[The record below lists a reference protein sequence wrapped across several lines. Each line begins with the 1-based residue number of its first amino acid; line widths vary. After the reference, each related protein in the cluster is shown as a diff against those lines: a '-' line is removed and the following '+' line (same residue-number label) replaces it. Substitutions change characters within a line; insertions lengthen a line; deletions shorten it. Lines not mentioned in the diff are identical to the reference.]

1 MLDNFKY
8 IKNVSEGVGTM
19 HLYGQIGDSV
29 DPKGNYTFG
38 ISGTSF
44 AYEMQY
50 LSGICDSINVRIN
63 SVGGSVLEGYSIIS
77 SILNCSKPVNTYIDG
92 LAASISGVIALSGQ
106 KCYMMDY
113 GTLMLH
119 NPSGSPDKDMLALV
133 KNTLVTILSNRCSK
147 TPEQIDA
154 MMEKETWLSADE
166 AMKHGMVNEIISS
179 GKKVKIEKTD
189 SLYNMAIIY
198 NKLINKTMNKTNQ
211 LLGLKNEAEESD
223 QVLAIEVLKNSL
235 SEMEAENAKLKS
247 QVEAYNAEKE
257 AKELAA
263 KEALKNKATLLANNA
278 VKEGKLKESEVENTI
293 VNASKDEAS
302 FEFVSNMISRLGNTK
317 EAAKVF
323 DVKNVKDANTE
334 DRTKWTYSD
343 WETKDVDGLK
353 NMYVNDREKFNELA
367 NNYNK

>member
-29 DPKGNYTFG
+29 DPNGKYIFG
-38 ISGTSF
+38 ISGSSF
-44 AYEMQY
+44 AYEMMY
-50 LSGICDSINVRIN
+50 LSGICDTINVRIN
-63 SVGGSVLEGYSIIS
+63 SVGGSVLDGYSIIS
-77 SILNCSKPVNTYIDG
+77 SILSCSKPVNTYIDG
-92 LAASISGVIALSGQ
+92 LAASISGVIAMSGV

-119 NPSGSPDKDMLALV
+119 NPSGTNDQKVLDLV
-133 KNTLVTILSNRCSK
+133 KETLVTILSNRCNK
-147 TPEQIDA
+147 TPEQISA
-154 MMEKETWLSADE
+154 MMEKETWLNAED
-166 AMKHGMVNEIISS
+166 AIKHGMVNEIVSS

-257 AKELAA
+257 AKELAE
-263 KEALKNKATLLANNA
+263 KEALKNKATLMANNA
-278 VKEGKLKESEVENTI
+278 HKEGKLKESEVESTI

-302 FEFVSNMISRLGNTK
+302 FEFVSNMVNRLGNIK
-317 EAAKVF
+317 EAVKVF
-323 DVKNVKDANTE
+323 NPKNVADVE
-334 DRTKWTYSD
+334 DKSTWTLKE
-343 WETKDVDGLK
+343 WETKDPEGLK
-353 NMYVNDREKFNELA
+353 VLYVENKEKFNELA
-367 NNYNK
+367 KNYTK